1 VMGPED
7 IELIELVYFGP
18 EFTAWAAVEVLERRW
33 RRPLRIYVHRMI
45 RDREKARDIVQTI
58 FLNLWRARR
67 GERARFD
74 PNHVSENGH
83 PTTFRAWV
91 YRVARNAARDATRQ
105 ADRDRLVFVSG
116 GDEDEASPPLTAV
129 SREPTPE
136 QLRMAREF
144 GPEINDCINNLPDQ
158 LRELVH
164 LRFEEGLTLQE
175 IASILD
181 RSVGT
186 VHRWLARMEKLLA
199 QCLKTKGIRP

>member
-1 VMGPED
+1 MGPED
-7 IELIELVYFGP
+7 VELIELVYFGP

-74 PNHVSENGH
+74 PNHVSENGY

-105 ADRDRLVFVSG
+105 AERDRFVSVSG
-116 GDEDEASPPLTAV
+116 GNEDETSPPSSAV
-129 SREPTPE
+129 SREPSPE
-136 QLRMAREF
+136 QTLMAQGYRT
-144 GPEINDCINNLPDQ
+144 EINDCINGLPDH

-164 LRFEEGLTLQE
+164 LSFEEGLTPQE
-175 IASILD
+175 IALVLA
-181 RSVGT
+181 RPVGT
-186 VHRWLARMEKLLA
+186 VYRWLVTMEELLA